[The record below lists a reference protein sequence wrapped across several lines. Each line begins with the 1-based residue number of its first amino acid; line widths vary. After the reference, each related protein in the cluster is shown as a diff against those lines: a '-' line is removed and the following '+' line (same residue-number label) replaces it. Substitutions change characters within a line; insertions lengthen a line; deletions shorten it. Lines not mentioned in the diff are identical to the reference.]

1 MEPSNNT
8 ITHHIMYN
16 TVCLC
21 MLHLL
26 SWKVLPE
33 KSNGHAM
40 TCFIPPENQHPAL
53 TTCFRVKFGSSFD
66 LLGVHMVTQLV
77 SAAIRKVRARP
88 TAWRFFS
95 RASSSCAQVCQ
106 LEHAFVQKRSW
117 EPPNFPSF
125 MQNQMTILQRMNLP
139 TKPCSLAGPLIKR
152 RSFLKTLVLSKRGGW
167 WAFPNKIYHSGVIE
181 KESHLLCSPLK
192 SSNVHQQWP

>member
-1 MEPSNNT
+1 M
-8 ITHHIMYN
+8 
-16 TVCLC
+16 
-21 MLHLL
+21 
-26 SWKVLPE
+26 LPE

-181 KESHLLCSPLK
+181 KESHLLCSPLQ